1 MRNLFF
7 LLFLIPVVGIGQ
19 DDKNVINVT
28 RVFPKIDKVA
38 EFEKAITA
46 HAQKYHTGDWKWR
59 VSEIMSGPDA
69 GGFSI
74 VEGPHNWDQIDK
86 RGDLGAEHQSHW
98 NKTIAIHLTDKYQA
112 LFVEYKP
119 EYSTASLTDY
129 SDKYVV
135 NHVFLNPGT
144 YGIATAVLADLKK
157 MWEAGKQNI
166 AVYESSAS
174 GPQQIVIVTRYKEGL
189 KERQAGVLKPMTE
202 RYEAANGAGS
212 FQKYIES
219 TQKTVDHAWQ
229 ELLITRADLSSK

>member
-1 MRNLFF
+1 M
-7 LLFLIPVVGIGQ
+7 
-19 DDKNVINVT
+19 
-28 RVFPKIDKVA
+28 
-38 EFEKAITA
+38 
-46 HAQKYHTGDWKWR
+46 
-59 VSEIMSGPDA
+59 
-69 GGFSI
+69 
-74 VEGPHNWDQIDK
+74 
-86 RGDLGAEHQSHW
+86 
-98 NKTIAIHLTDKYQA
+98 
-112 LFVEYKP
+112 
-119 EYSTASLTDY
+119 
-129 SDKYVV
+129 V